1 MIEILNIEK
10 KYLKKEIPEFQPGDV
25 VKIHINVSTGKG
37 TRIQVFQGIVIR
49 IKGSGINRTY
59 TVRKISY
66 GIGVEKIFPINSPV
80 IEKIELVSKGKTR
93 RAKLY
98 YLRERTGKKAKVKRK
113 ETTKNVKNKNAV

>member
-1 MIEILNIEK
+1 MLNIEK

-25 VKIHINVSTGKG
+25 VNIHINVRTGKG

-49 IKGSGINRTY
+49 IKGSGINRTC

-113 ETTKNVKNKNAV
+113 ETTKNVKNKSVV